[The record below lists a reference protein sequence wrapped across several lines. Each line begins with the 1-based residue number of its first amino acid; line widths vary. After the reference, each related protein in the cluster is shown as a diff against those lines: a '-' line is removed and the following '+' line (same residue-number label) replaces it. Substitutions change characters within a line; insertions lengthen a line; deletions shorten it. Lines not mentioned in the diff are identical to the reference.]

1 MLMKKLVICILCS
14 CIFFVSCKNNATAE
28 KFYLSAVD
36 SYAEHDFENAL
47 VFLKQAKKQDSSLYQ
62 AQYLEGKILFFQ
74 NKYEDAVKIFE
85 KLVKKYPQYTDSR
98 LFLIRCNIF
107 LGNLS
112 EAEKKLNQELS
123 FNSTDWR
130 IFYLYSMLY
139 GKQNQLDKQLMMLN
153 RTELAIKD
161 TKKVYDNLAF
171 LWDELGVRDKAVNYK
186 VKSNILIKE
195 D

>member
-1 MLMKKLVICILCS
+1 MKKLVICILCS

-74 NKYEDAVKIFE
+74 NKYEDAAKIFE

-186 VKSNILIKE
+186 VKSNILIEE

>member
-74 NKYEDAVKIFE
+74 NKYEDAAKIFE

-112 EAEKKLNQELS
+112 EAEKNLNQELT

>member
-1 MLMKKLVICILCS
+1 MKKLVICILCS

-74 NKYEDAVKIFE
+74 NKYEEAAKIFE

>member
-1 MLMKKLVICILCS
+1 MKKLVICILCS

-74 NKYEDAVKIFE
+74 NKYEDAAKIFE

-112 EAEKKLNQELS
+112 EAEKNLNQELS

>member
-1 MLMKKLVICILCS
+1 MKKLVICILCS

-74 NKYEDAVKIFE
+74 NKYENAAKIFE
-85 KLVKKYPQYTDSR
+85 KLVKKYPQYTYSR

-112 EAEKKLNQELS
+112 EAEKNLNQELS

>member
-1 MLMKKLVICILCS
+1 MKKLVICILCS

-36 SYAEHDFENAL
+36 SYAEHDFEKAL

-74 NKYEDAVKIFE
+74 NKYEDAAKIFK

>member
-1 MLMKKLVICILCS
+1 MLMKKIVICILCS

-74 NKYEDAVKIFE
+74 NKYEDAAKIFE

-112 EAEKKLNQELS
+112 DAEKKLNQELS

>member
-74 NKYEDAVKIFE
+74 NKYEDAAKIFK

>member
-1 MLMKKLVICILCS
+1 MKKLVICILCS

-47 VFLKQAKKQDSSLYQ
+47 VFLKQAKKQNSSLYQ
-62 AQYLEGKILFFQ
+62 VQYLEGKILFFQ
-74 NKYEDAVKIFE
+74 NKYEDAAKIFE

-112 EAEKKLNQELS
+112 EAEKNLNQELS

>member
-1 MLMKKLVICILCS
+1 MKKLVICILCS

-74 NKYEDAVKIFE
+74 NKYEDAAKIFE

>member
-1 MLMKKLVICILCS
+1 MKKLVICILCS

-74 NKYEDAVKIFE
+74 NKYEDAAKIFE

-171 LWDELGVRDKAVNYK
+171 LWDELVVRDKAVNYK

>member
-1 MLMKKLVICILCS
+1 MKKLVICILCS

-74 NKYEDAVKIFE
+74 NKYEDAAKIFE

-195 D
+195 E

>member
-74 NKYEDAVKIFE
+74 NKYEDAAKIFE

>member
-62 AQYLEGKILFFQ
+62 VQYLEGKILFFQ
-74 NKYEDAVKIFE
+74 NKYEDAAKIFE

>member
-1 MLMKKLVICILCS
+1 MKKIVICILCS

-74 NKYEDAVKIFE
+74 NKYEDAAKIFE

-107 LGNLS
+107 FGNLS

>member
-74 NKYEDAVKIFE
+74 NKYEDAAKIFE

-171 LWDELGVRDKAVNYK
+171 LWDELVVRDKAVNYK

>member
-1 MLMKKLVICILCS
+1 MKKLVICILCS
-14 CIFFVSCKNNATAE
+14 CIFFVSCKNNTTAE

-74 NKYEDAVKIFE
+74 NKYEDAAKIFE

>member
-1 MLMKKLVICILCS
+1 M
-14 CIFFVSCKNNATAE
+14 
-28 KFYLSAVD
+28 
-36 SYAEHDFENAL
+36 
-47 VFLKQAKKQDSSLYQ
+47 FLKQAKKQDSSLYQ

-74 NKYEDAVKIFE
+74 NKYEDAAKIFE

>member
-1 MLMKKLVICILCS
+1 MKKLVICILCS

-62 AQYLEGKILFFQ
+62 VQYLEGKILFFQ
-74 NKYEDAVKIFE
+74 NKYEDAAKIFE

-112 EAEKKLNQELS
+112 EAEKNLNQELS

>member
-1 MLMKKLVICILCS
+1 MKKLVICILCS

-74 NKYEDAVKIFE
+74 NKYEDAAKIFE

-195 D
+195 N

>member
-1 MLMKKLVICILCS
+1 MKKLVICILCS

-47 VFLKQAKKQDSSLYQ
+47 VFLKQAKKQDPSLYQ

-74 NKYEDAVKIFE
+74 NKYEDAAKIFE

>member
-1 MLMKKLVICILCS
+1 MKKIVICILCS

-74 NKYEDAVKIFE
+74 NKYEDAAKIFE

-139 GKQNQLDKQLMMLN
+139 GKQKQLDKQLMMLN

>member
-74 NKYEDAVKIFE
+74 NKYEDAAKIFE

-112 EAEKKLNQELS
+112 EAEKNLNQELS

>member
-1 MLMKKLVICILCS
+1 MVLKL
-14 CIFFVSCKNNATAE
+14 A
-28 KFYLSAVD
+28 
-36 SYAEHDFENAL
+36 
-47 VFLKQAKKQDSSLYQ
+47 
-62 AQYLEGKILFFQ
+62 
-74 NKYEDAVKIFE
+74 
-85 KLVKKYPQYTDSR
+85 
-98 LFLIRCNIF
+98 
-107 LGNLS
+107 
-112 EAEKKLNQELS
+112 
-123 FNSTDWR
+123 
-130 IFYLYSMLY
+130 MLY

>member
-1 MLMKKLVICILCS
+1 MKKLVICILCS

-36 SYAEHDFENAL
+36 SYAEHDFEKAL

-74 NKYEDAVKIFE
+74 NKYEDAAKIFE

>member
-1 MLMKKLVICILCS
+1 MKKLVICILCS

-36 SYAEHDFENAL
+36 SYAEHDFEDAL

-62 AQYLEGKILFFQ
+62 VQYLEGKILFFQ
-74 NKYEDAVKIFE
+74 NKYEDAAKIFE

>member
-1 MLMKKLVICILCS
+1 MKKLVICILCS

-74 NKYEDAVKIFE
+74 NKYEDAAKIFE

-112 EAEKKLNQELS
+112 DAEKKLNQELS

>member
-1 MLMKKLVICILCS
+1 MKKLVICILCS

-74 NKYEDAVKIFE
+74 NKYEDAAKIFE

-130 IFYLYSMLY
+130 IFYLYSVLY

>member
-1 MLMKKLVICILCS
+1 MKKLVICILCS

-62 AQYLEGKILFFQ
+62 AQYFEGKILFFQ
-74 NKYEDAVKIFE
+74 NKYEDAAKIFE

-112 EAEKKLNQELS
+112 EAEKNLNQELS

>member
-1 MLMKKLVICILCS
+1 MKKLVICILCS

-62 AQYLEGKILFFQ
+62 VQYLEGKILFFQ
-74 NKYEDAVKIFE
+74 NKYEDAAKIFE

>member
-1 MLMKKLVICILCS
+1 MKKLVICILCS

-74 NKYEDAVKIFE
+74 NKYEDAAKIFE

-139 GKQNQLDKQLMMLN
+139 GKQKQLDKQLMMLN

-186 VKSNILIKE
+186 VKSNILIEE

>member
-74 NKYEDAVKIFE
+74 NKYEDAAKIFE

-139 GKQNQLDKQLMMLN
+139 GKQKQLDKQLMMLN

-186 VKSNILIKE
+186 VKSNILIEE

>member
-74 NKYEDAVKIFE
+74 NKYEDAAKIFE

-186 VKSNILIKE
+186 VKSNILIEE

>member
-1 MLMKKLVICILCS
+1 MLMKKIVICILCS

-74 NKYEDAVKIFE
+74 NKYEDAAKIFE

>member
-1 MLMKKLVICILCS
+1 MKKLVICILCS

-74 NKYEDAVKIFE
+74 NKYEDAAKIFK

>member
-1 MLMKKLVICILCS
+1 MKKLVICILCS

-62 AQYLEGKILFFQ
+62 VQYLEGKILFFQ
-74 NKYEDAVKIFE
+74 NKYEDSAKIFE

>member
-1 MLMKKLVICILCS
+1 MKKLVICILCS
-14 CIFFVSCKNNATAE
+14 CIFIISCKNNATAE

-36 SYAEHDFENAL
+36 SYAKHDFENAL

-62 AQYLEGKILFFQ
+62 AYFLEGKILFFQ
-74 NKYEDAVKIFE
+74 NDYEAAAKVFK
-85 KLVKKYPQYTDSR
+85 KLAKKYPEYTDSR
-98 LFLIRCNIF
+98 LFLIRCDIF
-107 LGNLS
+107 LGNLL
-112 EAEKKLNQELS
+112 EAEKKLNKELS

-130 IFYLYSMLY
+130 IFYLYSLLY

>member
-1 MLMKKLVICILCS
+1 MKKIVICILCS

-74 NKYEDAVKIFE
+74 NKYEDAAKIFE

-112 EAEKKLNQELS
+112 DAEKKLNQELS

>member
-1 MLMKKLVICILCS
+1 MKKLVICILCS

-74 NKYEDAVKIFE
+74 NKYEDAAKIFE

-112 EAEKKLNQELS
+112 EAEKNLNQELS

-139 GKQNQLDKQLMMLN
+139 GKQKQLDKQLMMLN